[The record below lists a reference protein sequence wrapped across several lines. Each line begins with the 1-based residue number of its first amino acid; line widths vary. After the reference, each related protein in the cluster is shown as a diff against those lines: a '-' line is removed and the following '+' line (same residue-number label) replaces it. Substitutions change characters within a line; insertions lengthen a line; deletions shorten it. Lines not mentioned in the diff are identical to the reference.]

1 MPATATARSSP
12 RSARAPK
19 GRRAPG
25 ARARGRTPPRGI
37 AAPAHLIPVAV
48 GRTAVAVGDFA
59 DSSLVVRITRSRLW
73 IGILAGLLAGIVA
86 LNVLSL
92 SLTASTGKLAT
103 RSDAL
108 ARENALVRSRIG
120 ERLSSD
126 RVESAAASLGLAVP
140 EPGAIEYL
148 SAGDAYAEVAAK
160 RIERGDL
167 TISSATPTAA
177 PVTTETAVPPTP
189 TASTAAAPTTPLP

>member
-12 RSARAPK
+12 RSARARN
-19 GRRAPG
+19 GRPA
-25 ARARGRTPPRGI
+25 ARSPARGRTPARGI

-48 GRTAVAVGDFA
+48 GRTAVAVGDLA
-59 DSSLVVRITRSRLW
+59 DSGLVVRITRSRLW

-92 SLTASTGKLAT
+92 SLTASTGKLAAK
-103 RSDAL
+103 SDAL
-108 ARENALVRSRIG
+108 ARENVLVRSRIG

-140 EPGAIEYL
+140 GPEAIEYL
-148 SAGDAYAEVAAK
+148 SAGDAYTEVAAG
-160 RIERGDL
+160 RIERGEL
-167 TISSATPTAA
+167 TTSSAPTT
-177 PVTTETAVPPTP
+177 PVTSETAVPPTP
-189 TASTAAAPTTPLP
+189 TATAAPAPTTPLP